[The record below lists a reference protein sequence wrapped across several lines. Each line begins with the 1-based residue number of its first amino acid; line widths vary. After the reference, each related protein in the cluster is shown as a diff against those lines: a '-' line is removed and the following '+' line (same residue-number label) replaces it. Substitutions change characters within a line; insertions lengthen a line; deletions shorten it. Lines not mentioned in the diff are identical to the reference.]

1 MKPLMEN
8 LIGFTQTVK
17 VGCGLDI
24 HQNLIVATVSP
35 GQNQYETKEFEA
47 FTSSLKELSIW
58 LVEKGVT
65 HVAMEST
72 GIYWKPVFNILEEN
86 FEIILVNARHIK
98 NVPGHKTDK
107 KDSKWISKLL
117 LAGLLKGS
125 FIPKQDI
132 RELRDLF
139 RYKKKLT
146 AQNSSEK
153 NRMIKVL
160 EDANM
165 KISTVLTD
173 VHGISGTNI
182 INDVIDGYCDVDSL
196 MKHIHFRVKA
206 NRDSIRKALEGKITN
221 HHRFMLKVMRK
232 SIQDRDVLISEIET
246 QIEIATAKYTLEI
259 ELLQTIDGVGREGAI
274 GIISET
280 GANMN
285 QFPNEH
291 HLSSWAGLSPGNN
304 ESAGKKKAPRL
315 SRVTAT

>member
-107 KDSKWISKLL
+107 K
-117 LAGLLKGS
+117 G
-125 FIPKQDI
+125 
-132 RELRDLF
+132 RDL
-139 RYKKKLT
+139 
-146 AQNSSEK
+146 
-153 NRMIKVL
+153 
-160 EDANM
+160 
-165 KISTVLTD
+165 
-173 VHGISGTNI
+173 
-182 INDVIDGYCDVDSL
+182 
-196 MKHIHFRVKA
+196 
-206 NRDSIRKALEGKITN
+206 
-221 HHRFMLKVMRK
+221 
-232 SIQDRDVLISEIET
+232 
-246 QIEIATAKYTLEI
+246 
-259 ELLQTIDGVGREGAI
+259 
-274 GIISET
+274 
-280 GANMN
+280 
-285 QFPNEH
+285 
-291 HLSSWAGLSPGNN
+291 
-304 ESAGKKKAPRL
+304 
-315 SRVTAT
+315 